1 MGWGEWVVITSV
13 VNIMSSLRHDILP
26 IAMGARLEDYEEVAP
41 YKSFLHV
48 DMFPG
53 PRELAQYLLE
63 LDKDHQAYN
72 QYFKVRLAR
81 TTTLIIWT
89 MWENIIK

>member
-1 MGWGEWVVITSV
+1 
-13 VNIMSSLRHDILP
+13 MSSLRHDILP

-81 TTTLIIWT
+81 TRLISIVSKP
-89 MWENIIK
+89 IVFFG